1 MDSESPCGHAYL
13 HRIDDHGDVRCG
25 ECHRLVYAL
34 KRPPPVDRGGPGSTL
49 QPEVRFTDAQK
60 AELAAM
66 PVSPTLRRGLDGFVA
81 LAQAV
86 GEKAAVDSA
95 RAAVSRWAERL
106 MLEEARAAEDVARAH
121 LVDRVRAELE
131 RRLEGVFL
139 DAADGE
145 SMQRVSEVAV
155 DVFAEFL
162 RDPPALVTDADGVT
176 RVEQSDG

>member
-1 MDSESPCGHAYL
+1 MGELLPCRHEL
-13 HRIDDHGDVRCG
+13 HRVDDHGDVRCG

-34 KRPPPVDRGGPGSTL
+34 KSPLVDRGGPWSAL
-49 QPEVRFTDAQK
+49 QPEVRFTDEQTAT
-60 AELAAM
+60 LAAM

-86 GEKAAVDSA
+86 GEKAAADSV

-106 MLEEARAAEDVARAH
+106 MLEEARAAEGVARAY
-121 LVDRVRAELE
+121 LVDRVHAAVGAVRHARGEFMGPEQRAEAE
-131 RRLEGVFL
+131 
-139 DAADGE
+139 A
-145 SMQRVSEVAV
+145 AV

-162 RDPPALVTDADGVT
+162 RDPPSLVTDDDGVT